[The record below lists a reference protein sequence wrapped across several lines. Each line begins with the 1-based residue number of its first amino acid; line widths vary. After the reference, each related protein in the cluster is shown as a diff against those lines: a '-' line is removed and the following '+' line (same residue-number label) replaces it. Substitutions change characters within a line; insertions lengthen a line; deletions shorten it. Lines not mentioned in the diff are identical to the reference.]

1 MTYVML
7 SGIMNRYGDKAM
19 RKRFDALARN
29 YMLPTTLF
37 AKKWEN
43 QEYAA
48 HLLNQVFPPSDERN
62 FARATGYK
70 FSIDNY
76 FLKLK
81 SSDCAHDPILKAVQ
95 DKLWERS
102 EDNLDGDWASNSGL
116 TGHYAMLASPSPISR
131 NKSYDRS

>member
-1 MTYVML
+1 
-7 SGIMNRYGDKAM
+7 
-19 RKRFDALARN
+19 
-29 YMLPTTLF
+29 MLPTTLF

-48 HLLNQVFPPSDERN
+48 HLLNQVFPPSDEKN

-70 FSIDNY
+70 LSDFDSSSPNIPYGKLLDNLDVRWRENEKAIDNY

-102 EDNLDGDWASNSGL
+102 EDNLDGDWASNS
-116 TGHYAMLASPSPISR
+116 
-131 NKSYDRS
+131 